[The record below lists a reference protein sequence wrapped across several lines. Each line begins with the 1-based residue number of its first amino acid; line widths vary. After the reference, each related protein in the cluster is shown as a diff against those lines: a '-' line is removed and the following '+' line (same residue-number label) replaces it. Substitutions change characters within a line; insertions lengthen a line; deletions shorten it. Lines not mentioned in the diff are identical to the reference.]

1 MVQAIICD
9 FDFTLADSSP
19 GVVACVNEALAGLG
33 LPPASVERIHATIGL
48 SLPHTLQ
55 ALTGIADPA
64 IATEFTRRF
73 VAHAD
78 QVMHGLTLLYP
89 WVAETVQALRAAGQ
103 RLGIVSSKY
112 RYRIERILAEGGLAS
127 QFEVRRCRG
136 SQQSSGAI
144 YGSTDW
150 DVRCAE
156 LCTVPRTQLSRE
168 CLALAQS
175 ASDVWVVCSFLPPA
189 LLCDPF
195 VNTPSLSCPSF
206 RSIKK
211 KSGHRAILVFP
222 IGASS

>member
-19 GVVACVNEALAGLG
+19 GVVACVNEALASLG
-33 LPPASVERIHATIGL
+33 LPLASAERIHATIGL

-64 IATEFTRRF
+64 IVTAFTRRF

-89 WVAETVQALRAAGQ
+89 WVAETVLVLRAAGQ

-127 QFEVRRCRG
+127 QFEVIIG
-136 SQQSSGAI
+136 GE
-144 YGSTDW
+144 
-150 DVRCAE
+150 DVPQHKLNPAGLLLMLQRLNLPAPEVLYVGDHPVDAE
-156 LCTVPRTQLSRE
+156 AASRAG
-168 CLALAQS
+168 LPFMAVLTGT
-175 ASDVWVVCSFLPPA
+175 SDVSSFAPYPVHSFLA
-189 LLCDPF
+189 NVSHL
-195 VNTPSLSCPSF
+195 PSQLQMF
-206 RSIKK
+206 
-211 KSGHRAILVFP
+211 G
-222 IGASS
+222 